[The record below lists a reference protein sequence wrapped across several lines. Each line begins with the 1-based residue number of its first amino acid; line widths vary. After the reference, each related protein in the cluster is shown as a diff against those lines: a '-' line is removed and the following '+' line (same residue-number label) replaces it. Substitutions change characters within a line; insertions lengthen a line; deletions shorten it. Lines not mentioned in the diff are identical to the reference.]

1 MNTPQ
6 TPPVKT
12 RAEKIF
18 DDLATGFACIQ
29 VTTGI
34 NMSKAVYL
42 LNDLALLFKESE
54 TKREFFLQDNQRL
67 KAELERTEEKLKA
80 AEEDAAKYR
89 GLCK

>member
-1 MNTPQ
+1 MQ
-6 TPPVKT
+6 RQEQPPVVGKQPPVVKT

-18 DDLATGFACIQ
+18 DELATGFACVQ

-54 TKREFFLQDNQRL
+54 TKL
-67 KAELERTEEKLKA
+67 KTAEEKLKA

-89 GLCK
+89 DLCK